1 MTANLE
7 AASATL
13 PTVIVEAVRLH
24 LIAAGVIA
32 PDHPFDAGSALD
44 GADETGVSLGYM
56 AQQIAIFGA
65 GLYE

>member
-1 MTANLE
+1 M
-7 AASATL
+7 
-13 PTVIVEAVRLH
+13 H

-44 GADETGVSLGYM
+44 GADETGVSLGHM

-65 GLYE
+65 GLYD